1 MNDATAVARPSSWFD
16 WQAHRIAPGMRV
28 LDLAC
33 GSGRHAVAAARL
45 GASVLA
51 VDRDGAKL
59 AAARHAAADAGVA
72 VQWQEV
78 DLEGPWP
85 AWGVFDAVLVFNYLD
100 RPRLPHVLGAVAP
113 RGILMMETF
122 RTAQR
127 AEGWGPMRDEHLL
140 LPGEIRRLVTPLE
153 VLHGREAIE
162 PTADG
167 RWRHVASICACR
179 PALEATPTASR

>member
-1 MNDATAVARPSSWFD
+1 MTDTTAIARPSTWFE

-33 GSGRHAVAAARL
+33 GTGRHAIAAARL
-45 GASVLA
+45 GAVVTA
-51 VDRDGAKL
+51 VDRDEARLDL
-59 AAARHAAADAGVA
+59 ARRAAEEARVQVDWRAG
-72 VQWQEV
+72 
-78 DLEGPWP
+78 DLEASWP
-85 AWGVFDAVLVFNYLD
+85 DWGVFDAVLLFNYLD
-100 RPRLPHVLGAVAP
+100 RPRLPLVLDTVAP
-113 RGILMMETF
+113 GGILLMETF

-127 AEGWGPMRDEHLL
+127 AEGWGPTRDEHLL
-140 LPGEIRRLVTPLE
+140 QPFELRRLIAPLE

-179 PALEATPTASR
+179 PR